1 MTTIANPPRLQGAP
15 NGYAEPATAP
25 SLSEARAWCK
35 NLAESH
41 YENFHVAT
49 AFLPAK
55 VRPHF
60 HAIYSYCR
68 MSDDLG
74 DEVSD
79 PQLALRLLTEWEA
92 MMHEMYDAP
101 ELVRHPV
108 LVALKETVRECN
120 IPPDPFAKLL
130 IAFRQDQTKL
140 THASMQELIDYSDSS
155 ANPVGHLVLYVC
167 GYRDPALHRLSDS
180 VCTGLQLANFWQ
192 DVGEDLRERNRIYIP
207 QDAMQRHGVTRE
219 SMERGENTPQYKA
232 MLRELSDA
240 ARAMLNVGAPLEQ
253 KVDRELASTLW
264 LFRNGGL
271 SILDAIKAIDYET
284 LTRRPVVTKPRKLS
298 LLFGALTRRLASV
311 VLPQR
316 HAA

>member
-1 MTTIANPPRLQGAP
+1 MIDIANPPRLQGAP
-15 NGYAEPATAP
+15 NGYAEPPVAP
-25 SLSEARAWCK
+25 SLEEARAWCK
-35 NLAESH
+35 HLAESH

-49 AFLPAK
+49 TFLPAK

-60 HAIYSYCR
+60 HALYSYCR

-74 DEVSD
+74 DEVRD
-79 PQLALRLLTEWEA
+79 PQLAIHLLNEWEQ

-108 LVALKETVRECN
+108 LIALMQTVRECN
-120 IPPDPFAKLL
+120 IPRDPFAKLL
-130 IAFRQDQTKL
+130 VAFRQDQTKL

-155 ANPVGHLVLYVC
+155 ANPVGQLVLYVS
-167 GYRDPALHRLSDS
+167 GYRDPALHELSDS

-192 DVGEDLRERNRIYIP
+192 DAGEDLRERGRIYIP

-219 SMERGENTPQYKA
+219 QMERGENTAQYKE
-232 MLRELSDA
+232 MLRELCDE
-240 ARAMLNVGAPLEQ
+240 ARAMLNAGAPLE
-253 KVDRELASTLW
+253 KLVDRELASTLW

-271 SILDAIKAIDYET
+271 SILNAIAAIDYET
-284 LTRRPVVTKPRKLS
+284 LTRRPVVTKAKKLS
-298 LLFGALTRRLASV
+298 LLVGALTRRIASL

-316 HAA
+316 RSA